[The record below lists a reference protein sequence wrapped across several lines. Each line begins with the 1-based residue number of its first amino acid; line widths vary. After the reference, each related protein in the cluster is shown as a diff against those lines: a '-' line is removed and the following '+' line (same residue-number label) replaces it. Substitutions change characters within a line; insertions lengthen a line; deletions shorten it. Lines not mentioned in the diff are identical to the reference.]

1 MLAQMVKVQARLT
14 KLRASVIAIKP
25 PEGTRIS
32 YDLNVDIKQAGR
44 KGAEVKLRYNIG
56 IETFPAIC
64 RAEIAGTA
72 VVNAEMLA
80 QDENLED
87 LGEGVLG
94 DIAVDI
100 YRQNFEA
107 LYLALAA
114 MGMDSPSPWLVKEA
128 HLVNPARP
136 R

>member
-1 MLAQMVKVQARLT
+1 MLKVKAHLT
-14 KLRASVIAIKP
+14 KLRVSVIAIKP
-25 PEGTRIS
+25 PEGTKIS

-44 KGAEVKLRYNIG
+44 KGPEVKLRYSIG
-56 IETFPAIC
+56 IDTFPAIC
-64 RAEIAGTA
+64 RAEIAGSA

-100 YRQNFEA
+100 YRQNFEP
-107 LYLALAA
+107 LYLALAT
-114 MGMDSPSPWLVKEA
+114 MGMDSPSPWLVKEVR
-128 HLVNPARP
+128 LVNPART